1 MGGQAKMLISPNLKM
16 SKFKIF
22 RGCVPGPL

>member
-16 SKFKIF
+16 LKFKIF
-22 RGCVPGPL
+22 RGYVPGPL

>member
-16 SKFKIF
+16 LKFNIC